1 MFFWT
6 EGKIFIID
14 EWVRAWDAL
23 TVKKHLDRLLT
34 KGMITCSNDRDGF
47 PLFLRA

>member
-14 EWVRAWDAL
+14 EWVRAQELEQVAE
-23 TVKKHLDRLLT
+23 T
-34 KGMITCSNDRDGF
+34 S
-47 PLFLRA
+47 LFTFTLSM

>member
-1 MFFWT
+1 MSFWT

-23 TVKKHLDRLLT
+23 AVKST
-34 KGMITCSNDRDGF
+34 SIAF
-47 PLFLRA
+47 

>member
-14 EWVRAWDAL
+14 EWVCAWDIL
-23 TVKKHLDRLLT
+23 TVKKHRDRLLT
-34 KGMITCSNDRDGF
+34 KGESNA
-47 PLFLRA
+47 PFLCVLYLP